1 MEGLHP
7 TLCAL
12 SASFQGADISWKGTC
27 DFCACHPD
35 DISRSLGSLARGI
48 YTCGL
53 YIFIYFKSCCLKVW
67 PLTSLNLGAEWAPLW
82 DTNGCWQTLNYWE
95 RLKISCLNNQRF
107 EKQQSARAR
116 LNNKVLSYKRPLKT
130 LRGDCFILCM
140 ETNTGNQGKW
150 RNREKCSKQSKI
162 KISKKV
168 LNEKNVSDLPAKGF
182 KVWS

>member
-82 DTNGCWQTLNYWE
+82 DTNRCWQTLNYWE

-116 LNNKVLSYKRPLKT
+116 LNNKVLSYKRPLPQDSERW
-130 LRGDCFILCM
+130 LFYLM
-140 ETNTGNQGKW
+140 HGNKHRKSRKMKKQRKMFQTEQDKNLKKGPEWKECKW
-150 RNREKCSKQSKI
+150 FTC
-162 KISKKV
+162 
-168 LNEKNVSDLPAKGF
+168 
-182 KVWS
+182 

>member
-1 MEGLHP
+1 MLQLQCFKRSQGSRSKTAPQEDPELTTSHRQTESTAAHGRVSSEKTRDCLSDTYTSGELGRKPHFWCHDPHSGGNSEPELLPVVEGLHP

-67 PLTSLNLGAEWAPLW
+67 PLTSLNLGAE
-82 DTNGCWQTLNYWE
+82 
-95 RLKISCLNNQRF
+95 
-107 EKQQSARAR
+107 
-116 LNNKVLSYKRPLKT
+116 
-130 LRGDCFILCM
+130 
-140 ETNTGNQGKW
+140 
-150 RNREKCSKQSKI
+150 
-162 KISKKV
+162 
-168 LNEKNVSDLPAKGF
+168 
-182 KVWS
+182 